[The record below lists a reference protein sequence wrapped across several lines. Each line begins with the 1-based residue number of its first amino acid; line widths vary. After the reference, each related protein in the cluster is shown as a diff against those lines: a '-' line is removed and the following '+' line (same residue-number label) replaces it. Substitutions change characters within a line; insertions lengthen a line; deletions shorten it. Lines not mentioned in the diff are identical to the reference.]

1 MLAGSPPVN
10 RCRDGTRYQ
19 SKLQH
24 QFSWVCNSEVGGF
37 KASPTSMIPELL
49 LPLTCCVT
57 LDKPLLLS
65 EPWLLHLLNEKLKV
79 NYLRGSLALRIS
91 HLNPPGALPL
101 SLSPKRWK
109 VGLELGRGEQSP
121 PFMSGLCGLQ
131 WEVPFSFF
139 LTFLKPESYFKLLSG
154 ELLKAT
160 RLRPHVLQ
168 PLVGRKQSWI
178 LPVLSPPPPAPRG
191 RGPSSIHPLLT
202 WVTELKGTCLLD
214 LELWGWLQPENQR
227 LSTLSLLATYLGI
240 FSKCRFSFRR
250 SAGELRSCPSK
261 SPLGN
266 DHERPDCESWGPG
279 CWKLR
284 KTQLENHRKLL
295 SCSLSFGICPAPLFQ

>member
-19 SKLQH
+19 SKFQH

-191 RGPSSIHPLLT
+191 RGPLFHSSSAHLSYR
-202 WVTELKGTCLLD
+202 TER
-214 LELWGWLQPENQR
+214 Q
-227 LSTLSLLATYLGI
+227 LSSGLGALGLA
-240 FSKCRFSFRR
+240 
-250 SAGELRSCPSK
+250 AA
-261 SPLGN
+261 
-266 DHERPDCESWGPG
+266 
-279 CWKLR
+279 WK
-284 KTQLENHRKLL
+284 
-295 SCSLSFGICPAPLFQ
+295 PAPLHLEPPRDLPGHLFKMQVLFPQVCRGAEVLPF